1 MPEPELRAHCDRVVA
16 EFGLQ
21 DHVRK
26 AVRKL
31 SGGTRRK
38 LIAAIALSSDPR
50 ASSLGEAGG
59 GDSLSSGSTRSA

>member
-1 MPEPELRAHCDRVVA
+1 MPEQELRAHCDRVVA

-50 ASSLGEAGG
+50 ASSFGEAGG
-59 GDSLSSGSTRSA
+59 GDSFSSGSSRSA